1 MTKKETR
8 KYFPRRGLLAA
19 VIVLVA
25 VVDQISKI
33 IALKTLDGRPPVQVI
48 GDLFELRLVF
58 NPGAAFSFGT
68 NATWVFTTL
77 QLVYILAVAYFSN
90 WLRSPVSAVSAGLI
104 AGGALGNLIDRLFR
118 EPGFYVGH
126 VVDFLSV
133 KGFAVFN
140 IADSAITIGVILLVI
155 WMIFSKEPDLFAEQ
169 IESEKQNSDKQNTT
183 AGAADTAAAGEHV
196 AGDDA
201 ASVDDSVAVDDTEGG
216 Q

>member
-1 MTKKETR
+1 MGWLGHYGTVTKKETR
-8 KYFPRRGLLAA
+8 TYFPRRGILAA
-19 VIVLVA
+19 GIVSVA
-25 VVDQISKI
+25 IIDQLTKI
-33 IALKTLDGRPPVQVI
+33 IALKTLDGRPAVQVI

-77 QLVYILAVAYFSN
+77 QLVYILAVMCFSH
-90 WLRSPVSAVSAGLI
+90 WLRSPISATAAGLI

-140 IADSAITIGVILLVI
+140 IADSAITVGVIILVI
-155 WMIFSKEPDLFAEQ
+155 WMVFSKEPDLFADQ
-169 IESEKQNSDKQNTT
+169 IAAEKKSSQTDQKQS
-183 AGAADTAAAGEHV
+183 A
-196 AGDDA
+196 
-201 ASVDDSVAVDDTEGG
+201 EGG
-216 Q
+216 QQ

>member
-1 MTKKETR
+1 MGLLGHYGTVTKKETR
-8 KYFPRRGLLAA
+8 TYFPRRGILTA
-19 VIVLVA
+19 VIVSVA
-25 VVDQISKI
+25 IIDQLTKF
-33 IALKTLDGRPPVQVI
+33 IALKTLDGRPAVQVI

-77 QLVYILAVAYFSN
+77 QLVYILAVMCFSH
-90 WLRSPVSAVSAGLI
+90 WFI

-140 IADSAITIGVILLVI
+140 IADSAITVGVIILVI
-155 WMIFSKEPDLFAEQ
+155 WMVFSKEPDLFADQ
-169 IESEKQNSDKQNTT
+169 IATEKKSAQKDQKQS
-183 AGAADTAAAGEHV
+183 A
-196 AGDDA
+196 
-201 ASVDDSVAVDDTEGG
+201 EGG
-216 Q
+216 QQ